1 MKRTILLFTAFA
13 LLLAAGITVFAGCS
27 PEDFTGSRVKNPDA
41 YLLDIERMQGT
52 DSHTLSL
59 QAGDTLRV
67 ELQVEEGAL
76 SLDILSP
83 DGVSIYSGN
92 GKGASDFTVNITESG
107 AYTIAVEA
115 QRAKGM
121 LHFRA
126 ERP

>member
-1 MKRTILLFTAFA
+1 MKRTVLLFTAFA

-27 PEDFTGSRVKNPDA
+27 REDFTGSRVKNPDA

-67 ELQVEEGAL
+67 EEGAL

-83 DGVSIYSGN
+83 GGVSIYSGN
-92 GKGASDFTVNITESG
+92 GKGASGFTVNITESG

-115 QRAKGM
+115 QRAKCM
-121 LHFRA
+121 LHIRA

>member
-1 MKRTILLFTAFA
+1 MKRTVLLFTAFA

-27 PEDFTGSRVKNPDA
+27 REDFTGSRVKNPDA

-59 QAGDTLRV
+59 RAGDT
-67 ELQVEEGAL
+67 LQVEEGAL

-121 LHFRA
+121 LHIRA

>member
-1 MKRTILLFTAFA
+1 MKRTVLLFTAFA

-27 PEDFTGSRVKNPDA
+27 REDFTGSRVKNPDA

-59 QAGDTLRV
+59 RAGDTLRV

-83 DGVSIYSGN
+83 GGVSIYSGN
-92 GKGASDFTVNITESG
+92 GKEASDFTVNITESG

-121 LHFRA
+121 LHIRA

>member
-1 MKRTILLFTAFA
+1 M
-13 LLLAAGITVFAGCS
+13 
-27 PEDFTGSRVKNPDA
+27 KNPDA

-59 QAGDTLRV
+59 RAGDTLRV
-67 ELQVEEGAL
+67 ELQVEGGAL

-92 GKGASDFTVNITESG
+92 SKGASDFTVNITESG

>member
-1 MKRTILLFTAFA
+1 MKRTVLLFTAFA

-27 PEDFTGSRVKNPDA
+27 REDFTGSRVKNPDA

-52 DSHTLSL
+52 DSRKAAH
-59 QAGDTLRV
+59 DR
-67 ELQVEEGAL
+67 
-76 SLDILSP
+76 
-83 DGVSIYSGN
+83 VSIYSGN

-121 LHFRA
+121 LHIRA

>member
-1 MKRTILLFTAFA
+1 MKRTVLLFTAFA

-27 PEDFTGSRVKNPDA
+27 REDFTGSRVKNPDA

-107 AYTIAVEA
+107 AYTIAVET

-121 LHFRA
+121 LHIRA